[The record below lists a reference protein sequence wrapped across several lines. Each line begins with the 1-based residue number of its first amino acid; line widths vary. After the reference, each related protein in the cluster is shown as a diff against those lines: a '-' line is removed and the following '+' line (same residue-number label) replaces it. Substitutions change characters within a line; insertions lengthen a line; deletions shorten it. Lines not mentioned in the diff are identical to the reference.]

1 MRLAL
6 ESRRLGFS
14 RGTTEGTVRL
24 LNQLPSTED
33 TSRLQ
38 GGQDTA
44 VPCRPATARP
54 HLYKSA
60 FLPSSLSFILFLS
73 LI

>member
-6 ESRRLGFS
+6 EPRRLGCC

-44 VPCRPATARP
+44 APCRPATARP
-54 HLYKSA
+54 HLDKSA
-60 FLPSSLSFILFLS
+60 FLPSS
-73 LI
+73 